1 MERIKLFFAENR
13 IRIIAFVLILVL
25 MVCSATIFGKI
36 FTNPQTYSDT
46 IQSIDEKKVTVLSVS
61 AAIAGSSTLLASV
74 PDDATTPLA
83 NELMD
88 LSTYLLLVVCILVL
102 EKSLLT
108 VFGAVSCYV
117 LFPVACVFG
126 LAYIVQKK
134 QVLISWAIKLVVLAL
149 ALLTIVP
156 AAMKISDYIYD
167 VNQIKIEQKVENAI
181 QPTEPE
187 TSTPQQEDT
196 RPWWQKLWDNVTDAV
211 EDVADTISTAAQEAI
226 QKGKEAL
233 NNFTDAVAVFVI
245 AYCAIPIF
253 VIFLFLWLLKILFGI
268 NINITPNKLNLKRL
282 SGKREQEEADLVL
295 TK

>member
-1 MERIKLFFAENR
+1 MERIKLFFAKNR
-13 IRIIAFVLILVL
+13 IRIVAFVLTLIL
-25 MVCSATIFGKI
+25 MVCSVTIFGKI

-117 LFPVACVFG
+117 LFPIACVFG

-134 QVLISWAIKLVVLAL
+134 QVLMSWAIKLAILAL
-149 ALLTIVP
+149 ALLSIVP

-167 VNQIKIEQKVENAI
+167 VNQIKIEQKVENAV

-187 TSTPQQEDT
+187 TSAPQQEDT
-196 RPWWQKLWDNVTDAV
+196 RPWWQ
-211 EDVADTISTAAQEAI
+211 
-226 QKGKEAL
+226 
-233 NNFTDAVAVFVI
+233 NFGTML
-245 AYCAIPIF
+245 PM
-253 VIFLFLWLLKILFGI
+253 L
-268 NINITPNKLNLKRL
+268 
-282 SGKREQEEADLVL
+282 
-295 TK
+295 

>member
-1 MERIKLFFAENR
+1 MERIKLFFVENR
-13 IRIIAFVLILVL
+13 VRVLAFVLTLIL
-25 MVCSATIFGKI
+25 MVCSVTIFGKT

-61 AAIAGSSTLLASV
+61 AAIAGSSTLLATV

-88 LSTYLLLVVCILVL
+88 LSSYLLLVVCILVL

-126 LAYIVQKK
+126 LTYIVQKK
-134 QVLISWAIKLVVLAL
+134 QVLISWAIKLAVLAL
-149 ALLTIVP
+149 VLLTIVP

-167 VNQIKIEQKVENAI
+167 VNQIKIEQKVENVV

-187 TSTPQQEDT
+187 TSTSQQEDI

-211 EDVADTISTAAQEAI
+211 DDVADAITTAAQEAI

-253 VIFLFLWLLKILFGI
+253 VIFLFLWLLKILFGFSI
-268 NINITPNKLNLKRL
+268 NVNPNKLNFKKLKED
-282 SGKREQEEADLVL
+282 KEQESENLVL